1 VLLPASSAQLVWC
14 RLLAFLVLRLIQ
26 ASLAYVE
33 AKRAVGYQLSR
44 LNRIWVYA
52 VFVCITWG
60 ASSVIG
66 NALRGLLLE
75 PFAIK
80 SSSMEPA
87 LEQGDQV
94 YIFKRGPGA
103 RLERGSVIVWTDH
116 RIDRA
121 LASRIVAFGGDDT
134 KAAEFGNARLRPSL
148 RASTFVSPLRVVA
161 DRCPNQEQ
169 RRYPHGFSRSQTTGE
184 NHMRLIIIGA
194 GFAGMYAALS
204 AARLRDIQ
212 GVSPEE
218 LEIALVAP
226 EPTLVV
232 RPRLYEPKPETL
244 TAPLLDVL
252 KAIDVVYVQG
262 SAETI
267 DTKSHAV
274 EVLTAKGSRKTL
286 SYDRLVVATGSRLF
300 RPNIPGLAEHGFS
313 VDNLDDAV
321 ALDKH
326 LHSLAERPALNG
338 RDTVVVA
345 GGGFTG
351 IEAATEVPSR
361 LREILGKDARTRV
374 IIVERNG
381 AIAPDMGE
389 GPRPII
395 EEALRKLSVE
405 TRLGAGVAALDKS
418 GVTLSDGERIEAETV
433 IWAGG
438 IRAAPLTAQIPAER
452 DNFGRLLVDRD
463 LRVLSVPGVFAT
475 GDAARAASDDL
486 GNYALMSC
494 QHATRMGAFAGN
506 NAAAE
511 LLGVP
516 TKPYHQKAYV
526 TCLDLGEAG
535 ALFTRGWE
543 RKVELV
549 GDVAKKTK
557 HEINTVWI
565 YPPKAERA
573 AALASADPE
582 RVTDL

>member
-1 VLLPASSAQLVWC
+1 M
-14 RLLAFLVLRLIQ
+14 RLL
-26 ASLAYVE
+26 
-33 AKRAVGYQLSR
+33 
-44 LNRIWVYA
+44 
-52 VFVCITWG
+52 
-60 ASSVIG
+60 
-66 NALRGLLLE
+66 
-75 PFAIK
+75 
-80 SSSMEPA
+80 
-87 LEQGDQV
+87 
-94 YIFKRGPGA
+94 
-103 RLERGSVIVWTDH
+103 
-116 RIDRA
+116 
-121 LASRIVAFGGDDT
+121 
-134 KAAEFGNARLRPSL
+134 
-148 RASTFVSPLRVVA
+148 
-161 DRCPNQEQ
+161 
-169 RRYPHGFSRSQTTGE
+169 
-184 NHMRLIIIGA
+184 IIGA

-218 LEIALVAP
+218 LEIALIAP

-252 KAIDVVYVQG
+252 KAIDVGYIQG
-262 SAETI
+262 SAETVN
-267 DTKSHAV
+267 TEA
-274 EVLTAKGSRKTL
+274 LTVQISTPNGTRKTL
-286 SYDRLVVATGSRLF
+286 SYDRLVIATGSRLF

-313 VDNLDDAV
+313 VDSLDDAV
-321 ALDKH
+321 TLDKH
-326 LHSLAERPALNG
+326 LHGLADRPAVNG

-351 IEAATEVPSR
+351 IEAATELPAR
-361 LREILGKDARTRV
+361 LRAIFGQNARTRV

-389 GPRPII
+389 GSRPVI
-395 EEALRKLSVE
+395 EQALRKLGVE
-405 TRLGAGVAALDKS
+405 TRLGTGVASLDKS
-418 GVTLSDGERIEAETV
+418 GVTLSTGEHIETETV
-433 IWAGG
+433 IWAAG

-463 LRVLSVPGVFAT
+463 LRVPGVAGVFAT
-475 GDAARAASDDL
+475 GDAARAACDDE

-511 LLGVP
+511 LLRVP
-516 TKPYHQKAYV
+516 TRPYHQKAYV

-543 RKVELV
+543 RKVEMV

-557 HEINTVWI
+557 QEINTVWI
-565 YPPKAERA
+565 YPPRAERA

-582 RVTDL
+582 RVTSL

>member
-1 VLLPASSAQLVWC
+1 
-14 RLLAFLVLRLIQ
+14 
-26 ASLAYVE
+26 
-33 AKRAVGYQLSR
+33 
-44 LNRIWVYA
+44 
-52 VFVCITWG
+52 
-60 ASSVIG
+60 
-66 NALRGLLLE
+66 
-75 PFAIK
+75 
-80 SSSMEPA
+80 
-87 LEQGDQV
+87 
-94 YIFKRGPGA
+94 
-103 RLERGSVIVWTDH
+103 
-116 RIDRA
+116 
-121 LASRIVAFGGDDT
+121 
-134 KAAEFGNARLRPSL
+134 
-148 RASTFVSPLRVVA
+148 
-161 DRCPNQEQ
+161 
-169 RRYPHGFSRSQTTGE
+169 
-184 NHMRLIIIGA
+184 MRLVIIGA

-212 GVSPEE
+212 GISPEE

-244 TAPLLDVL
+244 TAPLQDVL

-267 DTKSHAV
+267 DTKSRAV
-274 EVLTAKGSRKTL
+274 EIVAAKGTRKAL

-300 RPNIPGLAEHGFS
+300 RPNIPGLAEHGLS
-313 VDNLDDAV
+313 VDNLDDAI
-321 ALDKH
+321 ALDRH
-326 LHSLAERPALNG
+326 LHSLADRPAKNG

-351 IEAATEVPSR
+351 IEAATEMPAR
-361 LREILGKDARTRV
+361 LRSILGKDAKPRV
-374 IIVERNG
+374 IIVDRNS
-381 AIAPDMGE
+381 AIAPDMGP
-389 GPRPII
+389 GPRPVI
-395 EEALRKLSVE
+395 EDALRKLGVE

-418 GVTLSDGERIEAETV
+418 GITLSDGERIESETV
-433 IWAGG
+433 IWAAGM
-438 IRAAPLTAQIPAER
+438 RAAPLTAQIPAER

-463 LRVLSVPGVFAT
+463 LRVPGVAGVFAT
-475 GDAARAASDDL
+475 GDAARAACDDE

-543 RKVELV
+543 RKVEMV

-557 HEINTVWI
+557 QEINTVWI
-565 YPPKAERA
+565 YPPPAERA

-582 RVTDL
+582 RVTNL